1 MIAKLVARHCRW
13 DSNPGHLAQTPC
25 VEVLCLKFSYSKF
38 QNTRPVPDKGRPH
51 PWPPLLLVWIPLECH
66 VFWEMLFL
74 AEKSSLK
81 VKVDFSS
88 RARMHAQSYPTP
100 CDPMDCS
107 PPGSSVHGIFQ
118 ARVPKWVA
126 MSYTRGSSQP
136 RDRTH
141 VSCISCISRWVL
153 YHWATQEAQD
163 WHVHITVLKMDN
175 KQGPGIPD
183 HLTYLLRNL
192 YAGQEA
198 TVRTR
203 HGTMDWFK
211 IVKGIHQGC
220 MLSPCLINLYAE
232 YIMWNARLDE
242 AQAGIRIAW
251 RNINDLRYADDTT
264 FMAESEELKSLL
276 MKVKEESEKAGLK
289 LNIQKTKIMA
299 SSPITSWQI
308 DGETMET
315 VTNLIFLGSKI
326 TADGNCSHEIKR
338 HLLLWKKAMTNLD
351 NILKSR
357 DITLL
362 TKVRLVRAMVFP
374 VVIYGCESW
383 TIKKAEHWRIDAFEL
398 GVGEVSWESCELQDQ
413 ILKEINLEYSF
424 EGLCWTWSSNT
435 LSTWFEKQNHWKR
448 PWCWERLRAGGD
460 RGRQKMR

>member
-1 MIAKLVARHCRW
+1 MNLWLLGVTVASGIDWRFGI
-13 DSNPGHLAQTPC
+13 DVC
-25 VEVLCLKFSYSKF
+25 VCSV
-38 QNTRPVPDKGRPH
+38 
-51 PWPPLLLVWIPLECH
+51 
-66 VFWEMLFL
+66 
-74 AEKSSLK
+74 
-81 VKVDFSS
+81 
-88 RARMHAQSYPTP
+88 AQSCPALCNP
-100 CDPMDCS
+100 IDCS
-107 PPGSSVHGIFQ
+107 PPGSSVHRIFQ
-118 ARVPKWVA
+118 SRILEWVVMA
-126 MSYTRGSSQP
+126 SSRGSSRP

-163 WHVHITVLKMDN
+163 WHVPMTVLTMDN

-276 MKVKEESEKAGLK
+276 KKVKEESEKAGLK

-338 HLLLWKKAMTNLD
+338 HLLLWEKKKLWPT
-351 NILKSR
+351 
-357 DITLL
+357 
-362 TKVRLVRAMVFP
+362 
-374 VVIYGCESW
+374 
-383 TIKKAEHWRIDAFEL
+383 
-398 GVGEVSWESCELQDQ
+398 
-413 ILKEINLEYSF
+413 
-424 EGLCWTWSSNT
+424 
-435 LSTWFEKQNHWKR
+435 
-448 PWCWERLRAGGD
+448 
-460 RGRQKMR
+460 